1 MYLSNIFLAS
11 SGWMTTCS
19 GIFFISGCIK
29 SLWWY
34 IVRDVF
40 LSQILRDEIER
51 HRPLF
56 NTMVATSANHIKGQ
70 GSEVKEVKEHFN
82 RVESLWHRII
92 AGVNEL
98 TERSNLWVEFKD
110 KFDSFCVWI
119 ERLERKVREVEQ
131 KVDNMAEE
139 EGGNLSDKIVL
150 CKVNYFAAFIW
161 DGMGL
166 SEYVLRNLETTVI
179 L

>member
-51 HRPLF
+51 HRPSF

-98 TERSNLWVEFKD
+98 TERSKLWVEFKD

-166 SEYVLRNLETTVI
+166 SEYVLKNLETTVI